1 MPALHPEPV
10 TPEALMRRLAA
21 SFLLVAALAA
31 AVHAAPA
38 AKGVAPAP
46 ALALGE
52 SRPAGTTLGNPALPE
67 ARAVWL
73 AMIGGATRSL
83 DLEHFYFSNEPG
95 ESLQPIVDAIG
106 AAAARGVKVRLLLDA
121 GMSKTYPQPADSI
134 GRLANVE
141 LRRVD
146 YRRLAGGVQHAKFMI
161 VDGRDAWLGSQN
173 LDWRAL
179 TEIHELG
186 VRMRDPRLAAAATAV
201 FEADWLG
208 ADTTRAFAPAAS
220 PTAKWPVT
228 VKQPYGAVPAWF
240 GASPE
245 KTNPAG
251 IPWDRDLIL
260 ERIHRARREIC
271 IQVLQYGVKSHGLA
285 DSTIHRALL
294 AAAARGV
301 KVRLICSDWAIG
313 GGNEPVL
320 REMSTHANV
329 EVRISRVPFEGTK
342 YVPFARVEHCK
353 FMVADG
359 EWLWVGTSNW
369 EPSYFM
375 GTRNVGL
382 TVHDRVLAGQAHATF
397 ETSWNAPSALRL
409 TKDARIEPR
418 EHGEQ
423 VPAGMTSHGH

>member
-1 MPALHPEPV
+1 
-10 TPEALMRRLAA
+10 MRRLVA
-21 SFLLVAALAA
+21 SLLLSVALAA

-38 AKGVAPAP
+38 AKTPP
-46 ALALGE
+46 ALELGE
-52 SRPAGTTLGNPALPE
+52 SRPVGTALGNPALPE

-73 AMIGGATRSL
+73 DMIGSAKRTL
-83 DLEHFYFSNEPG
+83 DLEHFYFSHEPG
-95 ESLQPIVDAIG
+95 ESLEPVVDAIG

-121 GMSKTYPQPADSI
+121 NMSKTYPQPADSI
-134 GRLANVE
+134 GRLPNVE

-173 LDWRAL
+173 LDWRAM

-186 VRMRDPRLAAAATAV
+186 VRMRDARLAAAATAV
-201 FEADWLG
+201 FDADWLG
-208 ADTTRAFAPAAS
+208 ADTTRAFTPGAS
-220 PTAKWPVT
+220 SAAKWPVV
-228 VKQPYGAVPAWF
+228 VKQPYGAVKAWF

-251 IPWDRDLIL
+251 IPWDRALVL
-260 ERIHRARREIC
+260 ERIHAAKREIC
-271 IQVLQYGVKSHGLA
+271 IQVLQYGVRSHGHA
-285 DSTIHRALL
+285 DSTFHRALV

-301 KVRLICSDWAIG
+301 RVKLICSDWAIG
-313 GGNEPVL
+313 GGNEAVL
-320 REMSTHANV
+320 RELASQPNI

-359 EWLWVGTSNW
+359 EWLWIGTSNW

-375 GTRNVGL
+375 STRNVGL
-382 TVHDRVLAGQAHATF
+382 TVQDRVIAGQARTTF
-397 ETSWNAPSALRL
+397 ETSWNAPSALRFSRDS
-409 TKDARIEPR
+409 KIEPR
-418 EHGEQ
+418 EHGEKP
-423 VPAGMTSHGH
+423 PAGMTVHGH